1 MDFLHIFN
9 VIKNMTYD
17 LIRDVSKIMM
27 QSFKV

>member
-9 VIKNMTYD
+9 VIKDITYD
-17 LIRDVSKIMM
+17 FIRDVSKIMM